1 MCRMPG
7 QAPAARSAEHTTTC
21 FLGGS
26 RSRTSRARHRVFDV
40 HDAGRQLIGQRCKYS
55 KYILLPVAST
65 GQLNPS
71 SASSYSSYLGDC
83 AMRRGTGQRAHGK

>member
-1 MCRMPG
+1 MGWGMGMGRRYGEVKGAPVSGNGKEQGAVCRMPG
-7 QAPAARSAEHTTTC
+7 QAPATRSAEHTTTC

-55 KYILLPVAST
+55 KYS
-65 GQLNPS
+65 
-71 SASSYSSYLGDC
+71 
-83 AMRRGTGQRAHGK
+83 K